1 MKRRTVSEAKASRR
15 DHGNITA
22 QDVADRAGVS
32 LTTVSRSFSDAG
44 LVSEATRERVLSVA
58 GRLGYRPNMAARVLA
73 GRRSNLIGLLVNNF
87 DDPEHL
93 DLFRFVSSEAQQRNY
108 HAILLNVGHKRSEIA
123 SVDTALQFQVD
134 GLLVAA
140 SHLPDQIA
148 QRCEAKNKPIVVV
161 GRRSLRPEY
170 SSVHCDN
177 HAGAAL
183 VADYMHESGV
193 MRPAFIGGNAD
204 ATVTKERMAG
214 FVQRIEELYGYQ
226 PMTRLAGVNDYD
238 RGHAAAL
245 ELMNLPKP
253 PDGFFCS
260 SDLLAVATQ
269 DAVKPSGG
277 QKSQDPMVVGFGQ
290 SLLARLNAYD
300 LHSVSMPFEKMVRA
314 ATSLLIDQIE
324 GVSSEKTEIALP
336 CDKFE

>member
-1 MKRRTVSEAKASRR
+1 MSEAKASRR

-44 LVSEATRERVLSVA
+44 LVNEATRERVLSVA

-108 HAILLNVGHKRSEIA
+108 HAILLNVSHERSELA

-148 QRCEAKNKPIVVV
+148 QSCEAQNKPIVVV

-183 VADYMHESGV
+183 VADYMHENGV

-214 FVQRIEELYGYQ
+214 FVQRVEELYGYQ

-260 SDLLAVATQ
+260 SDLLAVAAK
-269 DAVKPSGG
+269 DAVNPHGG
-277 QKSQDPMVVGFGQ
+277 QEIQDPLVVGFGQ

-300 LHSVSMPFEKMVRA
+300 LHTVSMPFEKMVRA
-314 ATSLLIDQIE
+314 ATSLLINQIE
-324 GVSSEKTEIALP
+324 CGSTERTEISLP
-336 CDKFE
+336 CDKID

>member
-1 MKRRTVSEAKASRR
+1 MSEARASRR

-44 LVSEATRERVLSVA
+44 LVNEATRERVLSVA

-108 HAILLNVGHKRSEIA
+108 HAILLNVSHERSEIA
-123 SVDTALQFQVD
+123 SVDTALQYQVD

-140 SHLPDQIA
+140 SHLPDQLA
-148 QRCEAKNKPIVVV
+148 QSCEAQKKPIVVV

-183 VADYMHESGV
+183 VADFMHEGGV
-193 MRPAFIGGNAD
+193 IRPAFIGGNAD

-226 PMTRLAGVNDYD
+226 PVTRLAGVNDYD

-260 SDLLAVATQ
+260 SDLLAVAAQ
-269 DAVKPSGG
+269 DAVNPRGG
-277 QKSQDPMVVGFGQ
+277 QDSPDPMVVGFGQ

-300 LHSVSMPFEKMVRA
+300 LHSVSMPFEKMVRS
-314 ATSLLIDQIE
+314 ATSLLINQIE
-324 GVSSEKTEIALP
+324 CGSTENTEISLP
-336 CDKFE
+336 CDKIE